1 MNSILNQLSNLDRKY
16 KLALIMSNDFF
27 FALVCWLVFGPPMA
41 TYIASEFSTGIFEIF
56 KSEWKSFLFPASLSI
71 LYLYVF
77 GFYKSLIKFFDSKD
91 SIFLSLSGSLIFGFS
106 WSIIHIYQFKI
117 VSTSFLSIAL
127 LQGFLLSAVFYA
139 FLNIARD
146 FAKYLYDS
154 SDNQFKYLLLFGD
167 ASYDPKNRPN
177 LKR

>member
-1 MNSILNQLSNLDRKY
+1 MNTILNQLSNLDRKY
-16 KLALIMSNDFF
+16 KLMLVIGNDFF

-56 KSEWKSFLFPASLSI
+56 QSEWKSFFFPASLSI
-71 LYLYVF
+71 LYLYLF

-117 VSTSFLSIAL
+117 VSIFSFDFFAL
-127 LQGFLLSAVFYA
+127 PTTCGVRRPDHGASRRTITQ
-139 FLNIARD
+139 
-146 FAKYLYDS
+146 
-154 SDNQFKYLLLFGD
+154 GD
-167 ASYDPKNRPN
+167 AFDENEEVPWWTHLQDDVVR
-177 LKR
+177 LLGFQDLEE